1 MRHLTHEGPGLV
13 RVGTDV
19 FSYAVPPPRENK
31 YGTPP
36 VYKSKALIEQL
47 DDLLAQIEP
56 RRIVELGIF
65 RGGGVALMAA
75 ITQPEKLVAIELN
88 AEREAV
94 LDNYLSRAQLRETV
108 VPYYGVDQGDPEVA
122 EILDVE
128 FGPDAQLDLVIDDA
142 SHLYEPSRRSF
153 DMIFPRLRP
162 GGVYVIEDWAAQH
175 TLLATIV
182 DHVVNRRDDWKKH
195 AESIATVIDEGNPD
209 LARMLRDEPDEATVG
224 RAARAAAA
232 ASDVDRALSRLGL
245 EIVHV
250 VAETSDVVREVTFTQ
265 GWIEITR
272 GEGAV
277 SGPGWLDHGSANLFG
292 SLSE

>member
-1 MRHLTHEGPGLV
+1 MRHVIHESPGLV

-19 FSYAVPPPRENK
+19 FSYGFPPRRKNE

-36 VYKSKALIEQL
+36 VWKSKVLIEQL
-47 DDLLAQIEP
+47 GDLLARIEP

-94 LDNYLSRAQLRETV
+94 LDNYLSREQLQETV
-108 VPYYGVDQGDPEVA
+108 APYYGVDQANPEIM

-128 FGPDAQLDLVIDDA
+128 FGPDVLLDLVIDDA

-153 DMIFPRLRP
+153 EMIFPRLRA
-162 GGVYVIEDWAAQH
+162 GGIYVIEDWAAQH

-182 DHVVNRRDDWKKH
+182 DHIVNRRDGWRKH
-195 AESIATVIDEGNPD
+195 AESIASIIDEDDPD
-209 LARMLRDEPDEATVG
+209 LARMLRGEPDQAALV
-224 RAARAAAA
+224 RAATAAATN
-232 ASDVDRALSRLGL
+232 DVDRALSRLGL

-250 VAETSDVVREVTFTQ
+250 VAETRDVVREITFTQ

-272 GEGAV
+272 GDGPT
-277 SGPGWLDHGSANLFG
+277 SGSGWLDHGLSDLFG
-292 SLSE
+292 SLSK